1 MTMATV
7 SSDNLGNLQLCQ
19 FIQRQ
24 IQARADRR
32 ITFAEFMDWALY
44 HPDYGYY
51 NHRARQIGPTGD
63 FFTAPH
69 LGADFGELL
78 AVQLVDMWERLGK
91 PEPFT
96 IVEMGAGQGLLA
108 QDVLRYLQAHHGD
121 LFGQLEYIIIEKAA
135 GLIAQQE
142 QQLQAQFGD
151 RISLTWRSL
160 ESMADQPIV
169 GCYFS
174 NELVDAFAVHLVEF
188 VQGELQEVYVTV
200 EDDRFV
206 ETLGSISTPN
216 LANYFELI
224 GLSPKGGEYPDRYRT
239 EVNLAGLDWISSVA
253 VGLAKGYVLTI
264 DYGYPAARYY
274 NRVRSQGTLQC
285 YYQHSHHSDPYIY
298 VGEQDITAHV
308 DFTSLERQG
317 ERVGLEKLGV
327 TQQAMFLMAL
337 GLGDLLAALGRSES
351 RDPQEVMHCLRQ
363 RDALHQLINPMGM
376 GNFGV
381 LVQGKGL
388 NASEKEIKGL
398 QAPIPGIF

>member
-1 MTMATV
+1 MATV
-7 SSDNLGNLQLCQ
+7 SSDNLGNPPLRQ

-24 IQARADRR
+24 IQERADRR

-78 AVQLVDMWERLGK
+78 AVQLVDMWERLGQ

-108 QDVLRYLQAHHGD
+108 QDVLRYLQANHGD

-135 GLIAQQE
+135 GLIAQQQ
-142 QQLQAQFGD
+142 QQLQGQFGD
-151 RISLTWRSL
+151 LISLTWRSL
-160 ESMADQPIV
+160 AAMADQPIV

-206 ETLGSISTPN
+206 ETLGSISTPD

-224 GLSPKGGEYPDRYRT
+224 GVSPTGGEYPERYRT
-239 EVNLAGLDWISSVA
+239 EVNLAGLDWISTVA
-253 VGLAKGYVLTI
+253 TGLAKGYVMTI

-317 ERVGLEKLGV
+317 EQVGLEKLGV

-337 GLGDLLAALGRSES
+337 GLGDRLAALGRSES
-351 RDPQEVMHCLRQ
+351 RDPQEVMRCLRQ

-388 NASEKEIKGL
+388 NATEKDVKGL

>member
-1 MTMATV
+1 M
-7 SSDNLGNLQLCQ
+7 SIGSPHHRDNPQLRQ
-19 FIQRQ
+19 FIQSQ
-24 IQARADRR
+24 IQQRADRR

-51 NHRARQIGPTGD
+51 NHRARQIGPMGD

-78 AVQLVDMWERLGK
+78 AVQFVDMWERLGQ

-108 QDVLRYLQAHHGD
+108 QDVLRYLQDHHGD

-135 GLIAQQE
+135 GLIAQQQ

-188 VQGELQEVYVTV
+188 IQGELQEVYVGI
-200 EDDRFV
+200 EDDRFI
-206 ETLGSISTPN
+206 EILGSISTAE
-216 LANYFELI
+216 LATYFDLI
-224 GLSPKGGEYPDRYRT
+224 GLRPTGGEYPERYRT
-239 EVNLAGLDWISSVA
+239 EVNLAGLDWIKYVA
-253 VGLAKGYVLTI
+253 AGLAQGYVMTI

-274 NRVRSQGTLQC
+274 NRVRSEGTLQC

-317 ERVGLEKLGV
+317 EKVGLEKLGV

-337 GLGDLLAALGRSES
+337 GLGDRLALLGRSES
-351 RDPQEVMHCLRQ
+351 RDPQEVMRCLRQ

-388 NASEKEIKGL
+388 SPLAKEVKGL